1 MWVAKQNKLL
11 VTHKCAS
18 SAIKNKGTIV
28 HVSIVSNVTCF
39 CLAYTRQRRRQRKM
53 REGGG
58 GADMTETSTA
68 CELITMTLHL
78 LDRCYNQVYTTKELA
93 LSSMSVCTG
102 FFGSCF
108 GTRPPLWRIEL
119 LHNSCAS
126 SHMCRRKPLHLFTW
140 ALATYTGKNP
150 DAQRGKGGES
160 RDGQGADRGRRRQRS
175 QRCVWINAVI
185 VLISKSEK
193 PGHSTLSYCE
203 ILSVFC
209 AITDSIWA
217 GLIAIDYCRH
227 LHCSRYVKLDGC
239 THIQRLNYIPVAEML
254 YIPIA
259 RKFIPV
265 MPHGSVGSNRR
276 LNA

>member
-1 MWVAKQNKLL
+1 MLL
-11 VTHKCAS
+11 YGLHATT
-18 SAIKNKGTIV
+18 SATKEDERGWGRYRHDRDV
-28 HVSIVSNVTCF
+28 YR
-39 CLAYTRQRRRQRKM
+39 LW
-53 REGGG
+53 
-58 GADMTETSTA
+58 ADHHDLTPA
-68 CELITMTLHL
+68 
-78 LDRCYNQVYTTKELA
+78 DRCWNQVDTTKDLE

-102 FFGSCF
+102 FFDSCF
-108 GTRPPLWRIEL
+108 GK
-119 LHNSCAS
+119 SAS
-126 SHMCRRKPLHLFTW
+126 VTHWTALQCVCILRHVPTKALTPVH
-140 ALATYTGKNP
+140 LATYTGKNS
-150 DAQRGKGGES
+150 DAQRGKRGES

-175 QRCVWINAVI
+175 QRCMWINAVI